1 MYAAIDPALSQTPEA
16 QEAESILRAC
26 VHCGFCLA
34 TCPTY
39 QVTGDELDSPRG
51 RIYLMKS
58 LFEGNEPGERTQYHL
73 DRCLTCRACEST
85 CPSGVRYGRLV
96 DAGRSLLEQRYP
108 RSFAAR
114 GKRSVIRF
122 GLSQTALFGT
132 ALKLGRAV
140 KRFLPSSLA
149 ASIPDRR
156 AEGEWPPARHARR
169 MIVLGGCVQPALD
182 PGTNAAA
189 ARVLDRLGISLV
201 QVARAGC
208 CGALPHHTGDHGGAL
223 DAMRRNIDAWWPL
236 VEEGAEAII
245 ATASGCGSELK
256 EYGHQL
262 RHDPDYADRAAKI
275 SERVKDL
282 SEILEPFRD
291 HILHA
296 IPANRRPKDK
306 AARITY
312 HPPCSLQHG
321 QQIRGKAEAIL
332 STCGFELQP
341 FAESHLCCGSAGS
354 YSLLQAE
361 LSQQLKTRKLGHLL
375 GTSPS
380 LIATSNIGCQMH
392 LQSGTAVPVRHWIN
406 LVDDL
411 MHGKN

>member
-1 MYAAIDPALSQTPEA
+1 
-16 QEAESILRAC
+16 
-26 VHCGFCLA
+26 
-34 TCPTY
+34 
-39 QVTGDELDSPRG
+39 
-51 RIYLMKS
+51 
-58 LFEGNEPGERTQYHL
+58 
-73 DRCLTCRACEST
+73 
-85 CPSGVRYGRLV
+85 VRYGRLV

-108 RSFAAR
+108 RSFTAR
-114 GKRSVIRF
+114 AKRGLIRF
-122 GLSQTALFGT
+122 SLGQTAVFGM

-140 KRFLPSSLA
+140 KGLLPSSLA
-149 ASIPDRR
+149 ASVPDRR
-156 AEGEWPPARHARR
+156 VEGVWPPARHTRR

-182 PGTNAAA
+182 PATNAAT
-189 ARVLDRLGISLV
+189 ARILDHLGISLV

-208 CGALPHHTGDHGGAL
+208 CGALPHHTGDHDGAL

-236 VEEGAEAII
+236 VEAGAEAII

-262 RHDPDYADRAAKI
+262 RHDLDYADRAAKI

-282 SEILEPFRD
+282 SEILEPLKEQ
-291 HILHA
+291 ILHS
-296 IPANRRPKDK
+296 IPLVRRPVGK

-332 STCGFELQP
+332 SACGFELQP
-341 FAESHLCCGSAGS
+341 FSESHLCCGSAGS

-361 LSQQLKTRKLGHLL
+361 LSQQLKTRKLGHIL
-375 GTSPS
+375 GTSPTQ
-380 LIATSNIGCQMH
+380 IATSNIGCQMH
-392 LQSGTAVPVRHWIN
+392 LQSGTAVPVRHWIT